1 MIATSMEKENGI
13 AALEKA
19 IEIASDTIK
28 AEGGQLE
35 VKMEPRVTSQRDEE
49 KLSSMLEQLEEEA
62 KEVDGDD
69 DDDEEED

>member
-1 MIATSMEKENGI
+1 MLTSSMEKEEGI
-13 AALEKA
+13 EALQKA
-19 IEIASDTIK
+19 IDLAKSKIE
-28 AEGGQLE
+28 EFGGKLE

-69 DDDEEED
+69 EEEEDM